1 MKQGPGTKPRAGVG
15 LTSVMVALT
24 LTTGMIEAVSFLV
37 LGPVFTAVQTGNL
50 LFLSFALTGAVGLSP
65 AAALVSFAGFTVGA
79 VLGSRFESSV
89 DAHGRRWFVAALIVE
104 ALLLGLGGLVAW
116 RTGVDA
122 TGAPADAPHFA
133 VVALVAGAMGVRNV
147 TTLRARVAD
156 VPTTVSTRALT
167 ALLSGLP
174 PHPDSR
180 IGAGP
185 RGRGPPPR
193 LGHRDVPR
201 RPAGRLAP
209 PRGGS
214 SGGRSAGARSAG
226 PDPGRGVL
234 AEGTGGHQRARLN
247 RVDPAEPRWIMDA

>member
-1 MKQGPGTKPRAGVG
+1 MKLGPGTKPRAGVG

-50 LFLSFALTGAVGLSP
+50 LFFSFALTGAVGLSP
-65 AAALVSFAGFTVGA
+65 AAALVSFVGFTVGA

-180 IGAGP
+180 IGAGSGDE
-185 RGRGPPPR
+185 GR
-193 LGHRDVPR
+193 
-201 RPAGRLAP
+201 RLASVTAMFL
-209 PRGGS
+209 GGLL
-214 SGGRSAGARSAG
+214 GAWLLHE
-226 PDPGRGVL
+226 GVHPAVVL
-234 AEGTGGHQRARLN
+234 LVPAALVLTLGAAFWLKAPEGTS
-247 RVDPAEPRWIMDA
+247 EPG

>member
-1 MKQGPGTKPRAGVG
+1 MKHRAGVG
-15 LTSVMVALT
+15 LTSIMVALT

-50 LFLSFALTGAVGLSP
+50 LFLSFALTGAAGLSP
-65 AAALVSFAGFTVGA
+65 AAAGVSFAGFAVGA

-89 DAHGRRWFVAALIVE
+89 DAHGRRWFVPALIGE

-122 TGAPADAPHFA
+122 PGAPADGPHFA
-133 VVALVAGAMGVRNV
+133 VVALVAAAMGVRNV

-174 PHPDSR
+174 PIPDTR
-180 IGAGP
+180 IGAHSGDE
-185 RGRGPPPR
+185 GR
-193 LGHRDVPR
+193 
-201 RPAGRLAP
+201 RLA
-209 PRGGS
+209 S
-214 SGGRSAGARSAG
+214 VGAMF
-226 PDPGRGVL
+226 
-234 AEGTGGHQRARLN
+234 TGGLLGAWLLHEEVHPAVVLLLPAALVLVLGAVYWATPRQRAS
-247 RVDPAEPRWIMDA
+247 EPG